1 MFGIE
6 NLKYYL
12 LLFQFI
18 TTVIGT
24 FYYYKYNNSS
34 LKLYLYLLWYT
45 CINDSVGLCFQYL
58 FDAPNNFSIYNVY
71 QFIRIITLLLIYDR
85 FVENIKNSIIIK
97 FFMLLYILSI
107 IINLFVEN
115 FWNDYFINTFIIGAS
130 FITITI
136 FIYLFEVLK
145 SNKILYIS
153 ESLLFWISF
162 ANLIY
167 FVPNIPFYI
176 IRKYYSNSSTIPYI
190 FMVNYFLIFIHYS
203 ILILG
208 FTWSK
213 PKIKQ

>member
-1 MFGIE
+1 MFSIE
-6 NLKYYL
+6 NIKYFL
-12 LLFQFI
+12 LLFQCI
-18 TTVIGT
+18 TAVIGT
-24 FYYYKYNNSS
+24 IYYYKYNNSC
-34 LKLYLYLLWYT
+34 LKYYLYLLWYT
-45 CINDSVGLCFQYL
+45 CINDCIGLSFQYL
-58 FDAPNNFSIYNVY
+58 FDAPNNFSIYNIY
-71 QFIRIITLLLIYDR
+71 QFIRIITLLIIYYR
-85 FVENIKNSIIIK
+85 FVENIRNSIIIQL
-97 FFMLLYILSI
+97 FILLYIVAILV
-107 IINLFVEN
+107 NGFVEN
-115 FWNDYFINTFIIGAS
+115 FWEDYFINTFIIGAS

-176 IRKYYSNSSTIPYI
+176 IRKYYSESNTIPYI